1 MIYALLNQTL
11 YRVVRKTPKGVTL
24 REILEDGE
32 EATWYRR
39 CTGFFELYH
48 ILFLTEEEMYGIK
61 PILDRALRRRA
72 SKIDNPVTEE
82 EKLYVHTR
90 GY

>member
-11 YRVVRKTPKGVTL
+11 YRVVRKTLKGVTL
-24 REILEDGE
+24 REILEEG
-32 EATWYRR
+32 EATWCRR
-39 CTGFFELYH
+39 CTGFYELYH
-48 ILFLTEEEMYGIK
+48 ILFLTEQEMYAIK
-61 PILDRALRRRA
+61 PVLERASRRRA
-72 SKIDNPVTEE
+72 SKRDNPVTEE

>member
-11 YRVVRKTPKGVTL
+11 YRVVKKTPKGLTL
-24 REILEDGE
+24 RELTEEGE
-32 EATWYRR
+32 STWNRR
-39 CTGFFELYH
+39 CTSFIELYH
-48 ILFLTEEEMYGIK
+48 ILFLTEEEMYAIK
-61 PILDRALRRRA
+61 PILERARRRRA
-72 SKIDNPVTEE
+72 SRRNHPVTEE

>member
-24 REILEDGE
+24 RELTEEGE
-32 EATWYRR
+32 STWDRR
-39 CTGFFELYH
+39 CTGFIELYH
-48 ILFLTEEEMYGIK
+48 ILFLTEQEMYAIK
-61 PILDRALRRRA
+61 PILERARRRRA
-72 SKIDNPVTEE
+72 SKRDNPVTEE
-82 EKLYVHTR
+82 EKLYAHTR